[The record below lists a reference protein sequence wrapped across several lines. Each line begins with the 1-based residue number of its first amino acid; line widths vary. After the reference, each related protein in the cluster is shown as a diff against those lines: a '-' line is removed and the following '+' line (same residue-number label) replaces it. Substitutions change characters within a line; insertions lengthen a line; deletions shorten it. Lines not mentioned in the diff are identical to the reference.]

1 MTSRIQLNDKTSIPW
16 LAFGTGTALY
26 GRDALDAVRLAIDKG
41 ITHLD
46 GAQIYNNE
54 GTLGAGIRASG
65 KPRSELYLVT
75 KLKQPLAPSQTVKE
89 SLQRSL
95 ERLGVEYVDLFLI
108 HSPSPANSEGTLK
121 ELWRGMEEVKRLGL
135 TKSIGVSN
143 FRVEDIQEVLESAT
157 ILPAVNQIE
166 LHPYIWKAAEPIVK
180 LGLQYGIIPASY
192 GGQTPIAR
200 VINGPLDSI
209 LPSIQ
214 ERLVKDSGRPVSL
227 GQILTKWLLA
237 KGAIVVTT
245 TSQEGRIAEFI
256 NAFDVPDLT
265 EDEILAIDDAG
276 SKLHKR
282 VYMRAVF
289 GE

>member
-157 ILPAVNQIE
+157 ILPAVNQVMTMCKLYVIME
-166 LHPYIWKAAEPIVK
+166 L
-180 LGLQYGIIPASY
+180 
-192 GGQTPIAR
+192 
-200 VINGPLDSI
+200 
-209 LPSIQ
+209 
-214 ERLVKDSGRPVSL
+214 
-227 GQILTKWLLA
+227 
-237 KGAIVVTT
+237 T
-245 TSQEGRIAEFI
+245 TSDRT
-256 NAFDVPDLT
+256 PSL
-265 EDEILAIDDAG
+265 
-276 SKLHKR
+276 
-282 VYMRAVF
+282 YMESCGTHRETWSPIWYYSRLLRWADTNRSSDQWSIGLYPSQHTRAL
-289 GE
+289 G